1 MEKLLRE
8 AKVSDEATGA
18 LKHVSCD
25 ACSRLKEP
33 SAPRQVAIAHA
44 ETLND
49 VVSMDVNFWK
59 LKKRNSREKNTLT
72 VFNIGDAGSGMHI
85 AS

>member
-25 ACSRLKEP
+25 ACSRLTEP

-44 ETLND
+44 EMLND

-72 VFNIGDAGSGMHI
+72 VFNSGDAASGIHS